1 MPSKKKKFNARF
13 PPARIKKIMQTDED
27 VGKVAAAVPVIIS
40 KALEMFVQSLVERA
54 SEYTRSR
61 NAKTMT
67 PSHLKSC
74 ITSENQFDF
83 LKDLVAN
90 VPDLPAHEEEQ
101 DGEPKQKRKR
111 ATRKPPAQ
119 SKEKKKSRKKKS
131 QASTTTT
138 AAAAAAAATVV
149 ESDESEEEL
158 ESEDEDSSS
167 EGTSNHTNATNSMGN
182 CSSSTALPSITLT
195 RPSTDQSEESE
206 SSASMAIPMLGHIPG
221 MISNSLDDE
230 DDDYDS

>member
-1 MPSKKKKFNARF
+1 MMPSKKKKFNARF

-54 SEYTRSR
+54 SDYTKAR

-67 PSHLKSC
+67 TSHLKRC

-90 VPDLPAHEEEQ
+90 VPDLPSNEEEK
-101 DGEPKQKRKR
+101 DGEPKPKRKR
-111 ATRKPPAQ
+111 MPKPPAQ
-119 SKEKKKSRKKKS
+119 NKEKKKSEKKKP
-131 QASTTTT
+131 Q
-138 AAAAAAAATVV
+138 AATV
-149 ESDESEEEL
+149 SDESDEEL
-158 ESEDEDSSS
+158 ESEEEDSSS
-167 EGTSNHTNATNSMGN
+167 EGTSNHNNIIPAP
-182 CSSSTALPSITLT
+182 AVPSLTIT
-195 RPSTDQSEESE
+195 RPSTEQTEESE
-206 SSASMAIPMLGHIPG
+206 SSLPVNIPKLNQMSGIMG
-221 MISNSLDDE
+221 SSLDE

>member
-1 MPSKKKKFNARF
+1 
-13 PPARIKKIMQTDED
+13 MQTDED

-90 VPDLPAHEEEQ
+90 VPDLPSHEEEQ

-119 SKEKKKSRKKKS
+119 SKEKKKSGKKKS
-131 QASTTTT
+131 QASTT
-138 AAAAAAAATVV
+138 AAAAAPATVV
-149 ESDESEEEL
+149 ESDESDEEL

-167 EGTSNHTNATNSMGN
+167 EGTSNHTNATDSMGN
-182 CSSSTALPSITLT
+182 YSNSTALPSITLT

>member
-40 KALEMFVQSLVERA
+40 KALEMFLQSLVERA

-67 PSHLKSC
+67 PAHLKRC

-90 VPDLPAHEEEQ
+90 VPDLPSNEEEQ
-101 DGEPKQKRKR
+101 DGEPKPKRKR
-111 ATRKPPAQ
+111 APKKPPAQ
-119 SKEKKKSRKKKS
+119 NKERKKSEKRKP
-131 QASTTTT
+131 QPV
-138 AAAAAAAATVV
+138 AAV
-149 ESDESEEEL
+149 SDESEDEL
-158 ESEDEDSSS
+158 ESEEEDSSS
-167 EGTSNHTNATNSMGN
+167 EGTSNHTSATNSTAK
-182 CSSSTALPSITLT
+182 CSSSTSLPSTVPSITLT
-195 RPSTDQSEESE
+195 RPSTDENEESK
-206 SSASMAIPMLGHIPG
+206 SSASMSIPMLGHIPG
-221 MISNSLDDE
+221 MMGNSFDDE